1 MWYIIKTY
9 FALTLLIY
17 CMMMR
22 YKDYFPPLPSP
33 SPQKWTHISRGHH
46 PYKKRHVQLD
56 FQILK
61 IKNVGYVWF
70 SIELYV
76 IFSLFLEKRI
86 INSRIDLE
94 IELKLDLTMSVY
106 IACSSWHFHP
116 NRRINPDFSERN
128 KCPGSS
134 LCYVNVKTNQMTCY
148 IEVLLLRCNIS
159 WYAWVIQ
166 VT

>member
-1 MWYIIKTY
+1 MHQHYWYIAWWWGIKITS
-9 FALTLLIY
+9 LPS
-17 CMMMR
+17 
-22 YKDYFPPLPSP
+22 PPLPP
-33 SPQKWTHISRGHH
+33 KNELIFPEGITHI
-46 PYKKRHVQLD
+46 KKRHVQLD

-148 IEVLLLRCNIS
+148 IEVLLLRYNIS